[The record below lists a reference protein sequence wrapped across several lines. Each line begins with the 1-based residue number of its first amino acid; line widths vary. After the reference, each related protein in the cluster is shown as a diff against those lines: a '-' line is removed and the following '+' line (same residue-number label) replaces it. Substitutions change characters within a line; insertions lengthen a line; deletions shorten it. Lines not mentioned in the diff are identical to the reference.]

1 LSDLGVGRADA
12 KHPLAASRPASSDR
26 QNHAP
31 ITIALDIVRGLG
43 YLGAFDVQISTS
55 AMNWDDLR
63 FFLEL
68 ARLKRLNQAGRKLGV
83 DHTTVARRIDQLEA
97 ALGCRLFESMVD
109 GYVLTEAGQR
119 LMAHAETIENN
130 IGLLREEAL
139 GQSVRVSGSVRIG
152 TPEGFGTVFLTPRLG
167 RLVGDHPDLNVE
179 LLTLPRF
186 PSLAAREA
194 DIIVTL
200 DPPQHGRYIASRLT
214 DFTYG
219 LFASRAYLKQHAPV
233 RAKAQLA
240 EHNLIGYIDELLP
253 SPQLHY
259 LDELVPQ
266 HRLRVSSSGML
277 AQVAAV
283 RAGLGL
289 GVLAHFLA
297 AGTGLVP
304 LLPKEAVWKRTF
316 WLATHADWYRLRRVR
331 AVWDFVRRAVEAE
344 TALFVAKVMRDATA
358 ARERPAAPSV
368 STAARVANAVRNS
381 KKRSVT

>member
-1 LSDLGVGRADA
+1 
-12 KHPLAASRPASSDR
+12 
-26 QNHAP
+26 
-31 ITIALDIVRGLG
+31 
-43 YLGAFDVQISTS
+43 
-55 AMNWDDLR
+55 MNWDDLR

-83 DHTTVARRIDQLEA
+83 DHTTVARRIEQLEA
-97 ALGCRLFESMVD
+97 ALGCKLFESMLD
-109 GYVLTEAGQR
+109 GYTMTEAGQR
-119 LMAHAETIENN
+119 LLAQAETIENA

-139 GQSVRVSGSVRIG
+139 GQGVRVSGVVRIG
-152 TPEGFGTVFLTPRLG
+152 TPEGLGTAFLAPRLA
-167 RLVGDHPDLNVE
+167 RLVDEHPDLDVE

-219 LFASRAYLKQHAPV
+219 LFASKAYLKQHGPI
-233 RAKAQLA
+233 RTKAELS

-253 SPQLHY
+253 SPQMHY
-259 LDELVPQ
+259 LDELMPV

-277 AQVAAV
+277 VQLAAV

-297 AGTGLVP
+297 TDPELVP
-304 LLPKEAVWKRTF
+304 LMPKEAVWKRTF

-331 AVWDFVRRAVEAE
+331 TVWDFMRRTVEAE
-344 TALFVAKVMRDATA
+344 SALFLANTGTND
-358 ARERPAAPSV
+358 PALESDGAE
-368 STAARVANAVRNS
+368 
-381 KKRSVT
+381 KRSPRMSRSKRQGVK